1 MRPLARPSPLVQC
14 DLCDRA
20 MTTDHLVQHE
30 DGTWRG
36 LLVCTQCIEDEAD
49 ARADTARVEMGLVG
63 GGL

>member
-1 MRPLARPSPLVQC
+1 MSALRKPSPLVQC

-20 MTTDHLVQHE
+20 MAMDHLVQHE

-49 ARADTARVEMGLVG
+49 ARADTARVEVGLVG
-63 GGL
+63 GCL